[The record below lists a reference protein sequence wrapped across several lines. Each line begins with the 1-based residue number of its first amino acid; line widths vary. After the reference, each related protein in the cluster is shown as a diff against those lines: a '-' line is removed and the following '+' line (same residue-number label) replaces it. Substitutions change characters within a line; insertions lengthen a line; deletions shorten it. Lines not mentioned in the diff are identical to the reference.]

1 MLTDDEIQNGRED
14 FAIQASN
21 ITMSLSEIFEK
32 VIKIEQFI
40 SPVTNNDVY
49 KPLSLGNEPPKK
61 RIRLEK

>member
-21 ITMSLSEIFEK
+21 ITMNLTEIFEK
-32 VIKIEQFI
+32 VIKIEQLI
-40 SPVTNNDVY
+40 SPATNNEFY

-61 RIRLEK
+61 RVRLEK